1 MRSPGT
7 EELVIS
13 VGESMIVMIPIMSM
27 TMTMMWVFGMG
38 NRFTFFWSPMNITVS
53 EMMIITVFVIV
64 WLHLENQV
72 STMDENLRSA
82 ERSAVMI
89 KSGVFTLM
97 PLFIIKCIKVVF
109 PVEIKS
115 VCFVVIC
122 VGFNIVINAVPWH
135 INRVE
140 SVAP

>member
-27 TMTMMWVFGMG
+27 TMTMMWVFGMS

-64 WLHLENQV
+64 WLHLEN
-72 STMDENLRSA
+72 
-82 ERSAVMI
+82 
-89 KSGVFTLM
+89 
-97 PLFIIKCIKVVF
+97 
-109 PVEIKS
+109 
-115 VCFVVIC
+115 
-122 VGFNIVINAVPWH
+122 
-135 INRVE
+135 
-140 SVAP
+140 